1 MQHESALEPAGPV
14 GHYLR
19 LQRELIEACA
29 STPRQVGLAE
39 RLSAEIAALRQL
51 VTRIKADE
59 QSSDSTLPGLEWPS
73 GRLVAL
79 PRRTQ
84 P

>member
-1 MQHESALEPAGPV
+1 MEPDGPV

-39 RLSAEIAALRQL
+39 RLTSEIAAVRDLL
-51 VTRIKADE
+51 TRFRADE
-59 QSSDSTLPGLEWPS
+59 QSGDSTLPGLEWPS
-73 GRLVAL
+73 GGAAAL
-79 PRRTQ
+79 PAKL